1 MKTNKMHKL
10 FMILGIGI
18 GVVITS
24 LLNMAYPKIQYEDY
38 TESQIIE
45 KARELGMVSLKEVI
59 TKNDEEIVETG
70 LPDSDMDA
78 NIDLDIGTNT
88 GTNIDSD
95 NEIDE
100 EPTTNEIDEDTTNE
114 KTDKQIV
121 EFIINKGD
129 NSELIIKR
137 LFDSNII
144 KNKKEFSDKV
154 IEKDVQRKFKYGV
167 YELELDMDYE
177 TLIKALTVR

>member
-100 EPTTNEIDEDTTNE
+100 DTTNE